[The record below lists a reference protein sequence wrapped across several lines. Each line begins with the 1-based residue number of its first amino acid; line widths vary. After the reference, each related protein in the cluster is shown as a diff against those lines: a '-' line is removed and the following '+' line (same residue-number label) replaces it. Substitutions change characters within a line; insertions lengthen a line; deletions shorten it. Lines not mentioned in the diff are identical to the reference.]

1 MITATSIPTTDHH
14 ATGDFDDLYRLY
26 TKASERTRSRI
37 LEATAP
43 GALRDRL
50 LTMHRTLSKELFE
63 ARMTALADDRE
74 KYAIVVEALHAAG

>member
-26 TKASERTRSRI
+26 TRASERTRSRI

-43 GALRDRL
+43 GSMRDRL
-50 LTMHRTLSKELFE
+50 LSMHRTLSKEMFE
-63 ARMTALADDRE
+63 ARMTALANDRE
-74 KYAIVVEALHAAG
+74 KYATVVSALYAAD